1 MTKSNIHKALGVAA
15 LLGIALLAGCQD
27 VSTDLKPPKYK
38 TSIPESETRI
48 SAFQKDFPQQY
59 ASYMKNNESS
69 VMTEY
74 KGSIPY
80 HKNDNVNP
88 LPKGFKH
95 AQPISK
101 ICGWVI
107 PSCTNTMKRAVTLTP
122 LKIFSILTVST
133 ALPLTARVACPPPAG
148 TAKPPR

>member
-1 MTKSNIHKALGVAA
+1 MTKSNIHKALGAAA
-15 LLGIALLAGCQD
+15 LLGMVLLTGCQD

-38 TSIPESETRI
+38 TSIPENATRI
-48 SAFQKDFPQQY
+48 SSFKAEFPQQY
-59 ASYMKNNESS
+59 ASYMKNNETS

-95 AQPISK
+95 AQP
-101 ICGWVI
+101 
-107 PSCTNTMKRAVTLTP
+107 
-122 LKIFSILTVST
+122 
-133 ALPLTARVACPPPAG
+133 
-148 TAKPPR
+148 

>member
-95 AQPISK
+95 AQPY
-101 ICGWVI
+101 
-107 PSCTNTMKRAVTLTP
+107 
-122 LKIFSILTVST
+122 LKNLWLVS
-133 ALPLTARVACPPPAG
+133 LHVRI
-148 TAKPPR
+148 